1 MDSNKFRGNSI
12 ESDTHFSDEYDY
24 VEIKN
29 SDTQLTIRENNESQT
44 QQLTKG
50 VMPHEKNVLNFLIN
64 EYLLEQ
70 DYKMTSVTFAEEN
83 ESQDLEDWDSMGLN
97 RPKPPNLCHIYKNF
111 LRKTDETIIKA
122 QQMIAPKELEEV
134 GVQVDLS
141 PELGNE
147 LLRCHDFLIFIQI
160 LVIR

>member
-1 MDSNKFRGNSI
+1 MSDNKTRGHSI

-29 SDTQLTIRENNESQT
+29 SDTQLTLRENNDNQA
-44 QQLTKG
+44 QLTKG

-97 RPKPPNLCHIYKNF
+97 RPKPPNLYHIYKNF
-111 LRKTDETIIKA
+111 LRKTDENIIKA
-122 QQMIAPKELEEV
+122 QQMVAPKDLKEI

-147 LLRCHDFLIFIQI
+147 LLKCHI
-160 LVIR
+160 L